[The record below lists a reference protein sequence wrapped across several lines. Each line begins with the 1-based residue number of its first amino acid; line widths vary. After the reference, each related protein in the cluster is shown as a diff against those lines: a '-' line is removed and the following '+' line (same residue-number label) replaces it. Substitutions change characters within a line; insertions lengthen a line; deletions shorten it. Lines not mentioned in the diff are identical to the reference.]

1 MKWSHDTD
9 RTLFSRQASVLYS
22 TYYLVQTLIYRIFIP
37 PHITSYDFSFP
48 AREICINAAKSC
60 VEIVDRQMRSQ
71 LCYIPN
77 LVHTSQ
83 VCAGL
88 LLMDIWRLKNQG
100 KTVTPERVD
109 DTETSFAQNIEDLMN
124 DVLVF
129 MGALEWAE
137 SRWTDAAQA
146 L

>member
-1 MKWSHDTD
+1 
-9 RTLFSRQASVLYS
+9 
-22 TYYLVQTLIYRIFIP
+22 
-37 PHITSYDFSFP
+37 
-48 AREICINAAKSC
+48 
-60 VEIVDRQMRSQ
+60 
-71 LCYIPN
+71 
-77 LVHTSQ
+77 
-83 VCAGL
+83 
-88 LLMDIWRLKNQG
+88 MDIWRLKNQG